1 MITVL
6 ALALAAVVGG
16 TLLALILGVRAFR
29 RTLST
34 VRTERPDDVW
44 EAAFLAG
51 GPGRV
56 TDLALYALHADG
68 RIRVG
73 DPGVVTVEQPVA
85 RHPVESE
92 VLASHARSPHGGLGR
107 LRGEVMRSA
116 TVQGIGDRLA
126 ERGLMVR
133 PAVIRHWRRR
143 ARTLAL
149 TCLGLAFLVVL
160 LGLGGLG
167 DSVGSTLG
175 ALLPSLVV
183 GFVGSLVCVAAV
195 GGRLTPAGE
204 AAFFTYA
211 STTGS
216 ETGDEVPATMNRVAA
231 KGLYEISGKLRTLL
245 QEAAR
250 KGSAAPLVAGGAA
263 VAAPA
268 VAEVTWCGTAPE
280 QSVRASS
287 SGGGGGGGNGG
298 GGGSGCGNA
307 SCGAGSGDG
316 GGGGGGSG
324 SGGGSGCG
332 GGCGGGGCGGGGG

>member
-6 ALALAAVVGG
+6 AIALAVVVGG
-16 TLLALILGVRAFR
+16 ALLALVVGVWRFR

-56 TDLALYALHADG
+56 ADLALYALHADW

-73 DPGVVTVEQPVA
+73 DPGVVIVEQPVA

-92 VLASHARSPHGGLGR
+92 VLAAHARSPHGGLGR

-143 ARTLAL
+143 ARTLAF
-149 TCLGLAFLVVL
+149 TCLALAFLVLVL
-160 LGLGGLG
+160 SLGGLG

-175 ALLPSLVV
+175 ALLPSLAV
-183 GFVGSLVCVAAV
+183 GFVGGLVCVVAV

-216 ETGDEVPATMNRVAA
+216 EAGDGIPATMNRIAA
-231 KGLYEISGKLRTLL
+231 KGPREISGKLRTLL
-245 QEAAR
+245 QKAAR
-250 KGSAAPLVAGGAA
+250 TGYAAPLVAGGAA
-263 VAAPA
+263 AVAVPA
-268 VAEVTWCGTAPE
+268 VMEVTWCGSAPGE
-280 QSVRASS
+280 SARA
-287 SGGGGGGGNGG
+287 GAAG
-298 GGGSGCGNA
+298 GGGSSGGAGCGTG
-307 SCGAGSGDG
+307 SCGAGAG
-316 GGGGGGSG
+316 GGDA
-324 SGGGSGCG
+324 GCG
-332 GGCGGGGCGGGGG
+332 GSGGGCGGGGGGCGGGCGGCGGCGG